1 MNQEKV
7 VNHILRDLK
16 FLGIIPE
23 GCEGELRPYLMA
35 IYCAGWE
42 KGRLEINQHGNKTI
56 GQYNRQGKL
65 IQTYKSRKEASVKT
79 GFSENGIYKSMI
91 NKRPTKQGW
100 EWKYL

>member
-35 IYCAGWE
+35 IYCTGWE

-56 GQYNRQGKL
+56 GQYNRQGRL
-65 IQTYKSRKEASVKT
+65 INTFKSRKEASQKT
-79 GFSENGIYKSMI
+79 GFTERTIYNNMYRNIIS
-91 NKRPTKQGW
+91 RQGW